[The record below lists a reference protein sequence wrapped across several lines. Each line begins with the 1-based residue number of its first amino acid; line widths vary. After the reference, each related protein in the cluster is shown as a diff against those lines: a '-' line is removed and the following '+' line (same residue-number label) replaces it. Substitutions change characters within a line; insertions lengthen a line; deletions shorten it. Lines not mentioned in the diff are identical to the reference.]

1 MKTGS
6 SGRLPGFMALV
17 MITVFSGLAL
27 GGTFTLT
34 EDKIR
39 EQAEIAADNARRTVM
54 PQADDFRIMNESD
67 GLIDWCYEAL
77 EADGA
82 VGYVAQTTVNGFGG
96 PIEIIAGVDN
106 EGRITGV
113 SVGGSNFAETPGLGA
128 NAKNKSFTDEFIGKH
143 GGISA
148 VKAGK
153 VRGENDIDAMTSATI
168 TSSAVADGVN
178 IICSYVE
185 NIGSA
190 SQEAS
195 APAQSSETENT
206 ENGEGGAV

>member
-1 MKTGS
+1 MSKYKKHIISGS
-6 SGRLPGFMALV
+6 IILSLCIIISIFA
-17 MITVFSGLAL
+17 MIPIQKNYRV
-27 GGTFTLT
+27 
-34 EDKIR
+34 
-39 EQAEIAADNARRTVM
+39 N
-54 PQADDFRIMNESD
+54 
-67 GLIDWCYEAL
+67 YEAL